1 MISDLLYLKHR
12 TLHASAILHT
22 RKKALAHKPRI
33 RPPAQLEKLHTLH
46 QLLKRGMKS
55 QLEPEQRQW
64 RSTSN
69 LQLLQSQ
76 GLRLRSTWNSYL
88 IVSGQVRRSFQ
99 EHVHES
105 DWPSLTSS
113 EQGTLGGHG
122 LSAIQTVSCRAP
134 LRPGQ
139 NLRHSNKLL
148 LISFDYHFSSVNCL
162 MTYLSTAY
170 LPTLQY

>member
-22 RKKALAHKPRI
+22 RKLLRTKPEYVRL
-33 RPPAQLEKLHTLH
+33 RNWKSSTLLNTLH
-46 QLLKRGMKS
+46 QLLKRGIKS

-64 RSTSN
+64 RSTSS

-99 EHVHES
+99 EHGHES
-105 DWPSLTSS
+105 D
-113 EQGTLGGHG
+113 
-122 LSAIQTVSCRAP
+122 
-134 LRPGQ
+134 
-139 NLRHSNKLL
+139 
-148 LISFDYHFSSVNCL
+148 
-162 MTYLSTAY
+162 
-170 LPTLQY
+170 